1 MGVLR
6 KWDVDKVA
14 VSRVVY
20 FGVSFK
26 IIVSTVMLCS

>member
-6 KWDVDKVA
+6 KWDVDKLA
-14 VSRVVY
+14 VGSDVC

-26 IIVSTVMLCS
+26 IIVSTVIFYS